1 MKHLKYLIASFALLF
16 IAASCDPVSQDPA
29 EYPQQQKSVL
39 VYMVANNNLS
49 QQAENNIN
57 SMKYGYIPE
66 HDNLLVY
73 LHNTKG
79 NPVLLKLH
87 KEGNGKIAQDT
98 VYRFPPQNSADP
110 AALTSAMKVCQTMF
124 PAKEYGLV
132 LWSHGTG
139 WLPQGYYSK
148 TKSFG
153 LDGTNEMDI
162 IDLAAALP
170 YKLDFVLFD
179 ACLMGG
185 IEVAYQLKDSVDYV
199 ISSPTEI
206 LSNGF
211 PYSEI
216 MQHIFRSPIELESV
230 AKEYFDYYNDMS
242 GSSRSATISVVKTS
256 ELDNVAAQAR
266 ELFSKYG
273 SNGNYSNN
281 NIDTLQI
288 QKYYRSGKHWF
299 YDVNGLMEQ
308 LAGDDAA
315 EFTKA
320 MQKAVVYKAA
330 TPEFLGVTI
339 DKNKFSGLSTYI
351 PSQNADST
359 LLAYY
364 KKLRW
369 NEDTGYIQLEE

>member
-1 MKHLKYLIASFALLF
+1 MKIFKYILVSFALLF
-16 IAASCDPVSQDPA
+16 TAISCDPVSQDPA

-66 HDNLLVY
+66 NDNLLVY

-79 NPVLLKLH
+79 NPILLKLQ

-110 AALTSAMKVCQTMF
+110 AALTSALKVCQTMY
-124 PAKEYGLV
+124 PAKEYGLI

-139 WLPQGYYSK
+139 WLPKGYYNK
-148 TKSFG
+148 TRSFG

-162 IDLAAALP
+162 MDLAAALP

-199 ISSPTEI
+199 ISSPNEI
-206 LSNGF
+206 LSDGF

-216 MQHIFRSPIELESV
+216 MQHIYRSPMELEAV
-230 AKEYFDYYNDMS
+230 AKEYYDCYNSQS
-242 GSSRSATISVVKTS
+242 GSSRSASISVVKTS
-256 ELDNVAAQAR
+256 ELAEVAAQAKAI
-266 ELFSKYG
+266 FSKYG
-273 SNGNYSNN
+273 ANGNFGNN

-288 QKYYRSGKHWF
+288 QKYYRSGKHWY

-308 LAGDDAA
+308 LAGEDAA
-315 EFTKA
+315 KFTEA
-320 MQKAVVYKAA
+320 LQKAVIYKAA
-330 TPEFLGVTI
+330 TPDFLGVKI
-339 DKNKFSGLSTYI
+339 DKEKFSGLSTYI

-359 LLAYY
+359 LLSYY

-369 NEDTGYIQLEE
+369 NEDTGYINTQE